1 MSKYLKSTAVKMSNL
16 VKHKKARE
24 PRVYKNKKHAENAAT
39 GEAFA
44 EEFFHDDGM
53 RRMKGYQ
60 HAQRS
65 KITLSHISILDGME
79 LSWQT
84 KKLQDCTI
92 FAELVGTS
100 GLMNTTT
107 E

>member
-1 MSKYLKSTAVKMSNL
+1 MSKYLKSPAVGMSNL
-16 VKHKKARE
+16 VKHKKASV
-24 PRVYKNKKHAENAAT
+24 PRIYKNKKHAENAAT

-44 EEFFHDDGM
+44 EEFSDDGV

-60 HAQRS
+60 HTQRS
-65 KITLSHISILDGME
+65 KITLPHVSILDGME

-92 FAELVGTS
+92 FAELADTS
-100 GLMNTTT
+100 GQMSTLA

>member
-1 MSKYLKSTAVKMSNL
+1 MSKYLKSTAVSMSNL

-24 PRVYKNKKHAENAAT
+24 PRMYKNKKHAENAAT
-39 GEAFA
+39 GEALA
-44 EEFFHDDGM
+44 EEFFDDGT
-53 RRMKGYQ
+53 RRLKGYQ
-60 HAQRS
+60 HVQRS
-65 KITLSHISILDGME
+65 KITLPHISILDGME

-92 FAELVGTS
+92 FAELADTFGQMST
-100 GLMNTTT
+100 LA